1 MTHTR
6 KSIVTSILLLVS
18 ALPAAA
24 CIWMDSH
31 NNYLYSLYDRQ
42 EFSDRAD
49 KVCNANWKAYMG
61 MGDEVEYYYFNMDET
76 KKYAASHGDQLM
88 SSYLENLDL
97 YLNCAREVRY
107 EQWEYPTK
115 EQLAKRRQTLLQV
128 RTYAEGKLKSKL
140 RSQHALLFM
149 RCNMLLGRHAENVSF
164 WEQTATQFIETIY
177 KDMMHD
183 IYAGALLHTGRSDEA
198 GKIFAELGD

>member
-49 KVCNANWKAYMG
+49 CATNAIRPS
-61 MGDEVEYYYFNMDET
+61 E
-76 KKYAASHGDQLM
+76 
-88 SSYLENLDL
+88 SSAIPPM
-97 YLNCAREVRY
+97 CA
-107 EQWEYPTK
+107 K
-115 EQLAKRRQTLLQV
+115 LSL
-128 RTYAEGKLKSKL
+128 RT
-140 RSQHALLFM
+140 
-149 RCNMLLGRHAENVSF
+149 
-164 WEQTATQFIETIY
+164 
-177 KDMMHD
+177 D
-183 IYAGALLHTGRSDEA
+183 IL
-198 GKIFAELGD
+198 